1 MYQSLKYMILS
12 FEKYVKWRKIKGHTN
27 NRHVGNKIMLIELII
42 VLTIFTYGSNFI
54 LYLILRTKEKIQ
66 GIEKLSIFFG
76 VNMTI
81 LLLDGVFLFIGKAIS
96 DSGVAVLE

>member
-1 MYQSLKYMILS
+1 
-12 FEKYVKWRKIKGHTN
+12 
-27 NRHVGNKIMLIELII
+27 MLIELVM

-54 LYLILRTKEKIQ
+54 LYLILRTKEKIK

-81 LLLDGVFLFIGKAIS
+81 LLLDGVFLFIGKAIA
-96 DSGVAVLE
+96 DNNITVLE

>member
-1 MYQSLKYMILS
+1 
-12 FEKYVKWRKIKGHTN
+12 
-27 NRHVGNKIMLIELII
+27 MLIELII
-42 VLTIFTYGSNFI
+42 VLIVFTYGSNFI

-81 LLLDGVFLFIGKAIS
+81 LLLDVVFLFVGKAIANNS
-96 DSGVAVLE
+96 VAVLE

>member
-1 MYQSLKYMILS
+1 MVLEL
-12 FEKYVKWRKIKGHTN
+12 V
-27 NRHVGNKIMLIELII
+27 IMLT
-42 VLTIFTYGSNFI
+42 VFTYGSNFI
-54 LYLILRTKEKIQ
+54 LYLILKGKEKIK
-66 GIEKLSIFFG
+66 GLEKLAILFG

>member
-1 MYQSLKYMILS
+1 
-12 FEKYVKWRKIKGHTN
+12 
-27 NRHVGNKIMLIELII
+27 MLIELII
-42 VLTIFTYGSNFI
+42 VLIVFTYGSNFI

-81 LLLDGVFLFIGKAIS
+81 LLLDGVILFVGKAIANNS
-96 DSGVAVLE
+96 VAVLE

>member
-1 MYQSLKYMILS
+1 M
-12 FEKYVKWRKIKGHTN
+12 
-27 NRHVGNKIMLIELII
+27 IELII
-42 VLTIFTYGSNFI
+42 VLIVFTYGSNFI

-81 LLLDGVFLFIGKAIS
+81 LLLDGVILFVGKAIANNS
-96 DSGVAVLE
+96 VAVLE

>member
-1 MYQSLKYMILS
+1 M
-12 FEKYVKWRKIKGHTN
+12 
-27 NRHVGNKIMLIELII
+27 IELII
-42 VLTIFTYGSNFI
+42 VLTVFTYGSNFI

-81 LLLDGVFLFIGKAIS
+81 LLLDGVFLFVGKTIANNS
-96 DSGVAVLE
+96 VAVLE

>member
-1 MYQSLKYMILS
+1 
-12 FEKYVKWRKIKGHTN
+12 
-27 NRHVGNKIMLIELII
+27 MLIELVIM
-42 VLTIFTYGSNFI
+42 LTIFTYGSNFI
-54 LYLILRTKEKIQ
+54 LYFVLKTKEKME

>member
-1 MYQSLKYMILS
+1 M
-12 FEKYVKWRKIKGHTN
+12 
-27 NRHVGNKIMLIELII
+27 IELII
-42 VLTIFTYGSNFI
+42 VLTVFTYGSNFI

-81 LLLDGVFLFIGKAIS
+81 LLLDGVFLFVGKAIANNS
-96 DSGVAVLE
+96 VAVLE

>member
-1 MYQSLKYMILS
+1 MGS
-12 FEKYVKWRKIKGHTN
+12 ETE
-27 NRHVGNKIMLIELII
+27 LIELVM

-54 LYLILRTKEKIQ
+54 LYMILKTKEKIQ
-66 GIEKLSIFFG
+66 GIEKLSIIFG